1 MGADGWGRGR
11 WKGEGA
17 CKYGCSGGGGSPA
30 WLDPDPAARY
40 SPAWHTLDPDPEARY
55 NPAWHTLDPD
65 PEARYSPAW
74 HTLDPDPEAHYSP
87 VWRTLD
93 PDPEARYS
101 IAWHAPNPDPE
112 ARNSPVWHTL
122 DPDPEARYSPP
133 QRTAISAMLSMYRC
147 LISREAAAA
156 ASVAVAE
163 PVASAWEIRC
173 CWLRGEVGTTEGEG

>member
-40 SPAWHTLDPDPEARY
+40 SPA
-55 NPAWHTLDPD
+55 
-65 PEARYSPAW
+65 
-74 HTLDPDPEAHYSP
+74 
-87 VWRTLD
+87 
-93 PDPEARYS
+93 
-101 IAWHAPNPDPE
+101 
-112 ARNSPVWHTL
+112 WHTL